1 MAELKKC
8 PFCGGEAHE
17 RTAYPVDESGLEMN
31 MYIVGCKNC
40 DIEFSWLWNKE
51 CAVELWNNR
60 PTESEIR
67 AKAIDEFAEKMKKI
81 GIQNNYHCSDC
92 ACEFC
97 DGKCEPCERGFE
109 KEIDEIAEQLKECE

>member
-51 CAVELWNNR
+51 CAAELWNNR
-60 PTESEIR
+60 ATEAEIR
-67 AKAIDEFAEKMKKI
+67 AKAIDEFAEKLKAIVEKDLANPDLMLMCKQC
-81 GIQNNYHCSDC
+81 GIWKAKD
-92 ACEFC
+92 
-97 DGKCEPCERGFE
+97 
-109 KEIDEIAEQLKECE
+109 IDEIAEQLKGE